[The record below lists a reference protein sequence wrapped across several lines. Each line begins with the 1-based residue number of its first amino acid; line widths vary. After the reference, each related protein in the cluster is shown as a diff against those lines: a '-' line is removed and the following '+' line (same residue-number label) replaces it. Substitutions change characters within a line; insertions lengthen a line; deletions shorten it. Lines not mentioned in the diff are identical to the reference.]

1 MNFEYDKHDD
11 NDVNHVRKNYVIV
24 IQFSY
29 FLWIEEIF
37 DQMDHFGGNV
47 LVIKCENLFFYLYGF
62 TNVSSN
68 LCYLRKHLDIG
79 YKVKIYHLYVFSN
92 VSSNIHYL
100 RISLDT
106 ELKGMVSHLYV
117 FWKES
122 LNIYYLWKAEDINC
136 KCIFFTC
143 IYSQLSLQIT
153 TK

>member
-11 NDVNHVRKNYVIV
+11 NDVNHARNNYVIV
-24 IQFSY
+24 IRFSY

-100 RISLDT
+100 RMSSDT
-106 ELKGMVSHLYV
+106 ERKGMVLKSV
-117 FWKES
+117 FKYILSIENLKLLIAKVLIFIPMCS
-122 LNIYYLWKAEDINC
+122 L
-136 KCIFFTC
+136 IF
-143 IYSQLSLQIT
+143 LQVSML
-153 TK
+153 